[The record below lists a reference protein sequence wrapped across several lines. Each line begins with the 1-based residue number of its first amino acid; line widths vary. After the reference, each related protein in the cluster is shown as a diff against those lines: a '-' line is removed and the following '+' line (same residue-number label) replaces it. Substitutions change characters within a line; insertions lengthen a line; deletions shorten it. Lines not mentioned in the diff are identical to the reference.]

1 MTNTKEAQITVAVS
15 LDAAMKTLDAAILT
29 LTITLVAPVEKRD
42 EMITEIIRQIA
53 YNKDAITTELMES
66 NADDYLF
73 ALVDDEG

>member
-29 LTITLVAPVEKRD
+29 LTMTLVAPVEKRD

-66 NADDYLF
+66 NADDLF